1 MIYKLGCPKMQQ
13 IYENTVTEPL
23 CLIGVFS
30 LKLGVETEHKK
41 RIMKHINNEEVAK
54 WLKRSVMAQI

>member
-23 CLIGVFS
+23 CLIGVFH
-30 LKLGVETEHKK
+30 L
-41 RIMKHINNEEVAK
+41 N
-54 WLKRSVMAQI
+54 